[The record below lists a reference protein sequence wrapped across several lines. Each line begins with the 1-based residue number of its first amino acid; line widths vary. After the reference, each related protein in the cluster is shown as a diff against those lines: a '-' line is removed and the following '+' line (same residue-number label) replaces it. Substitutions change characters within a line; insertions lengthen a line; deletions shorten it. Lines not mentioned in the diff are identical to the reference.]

1 MRKGLPQP
9 VSVKGAVRMA
19 APPCSPRRCFFPAP
33 PSDFYVFSAEHFIS
47 SDFGFSL
54 SEAFPRLSA
63 FCPPCPVPSDL
74 PVSFSRLSTP
84 WARRMIPFSVFRYEK
99 SCDLNERSLGSRA
112 FLPFIKSFGKGDGVR
127 GKGESPFSKGVPL
140 PPPSSSPLPSSLTLR
155 GRRDVFPRGAC
166 PSFFYGGRAGWIYR
180 RGGYRF

>member
-1 MRKGLPQP
+1 
-9 VSVKGAVRMA
+9 MA
-19 APPCSPRRCFFPAP
+19 APPRSPRRWFFPAP

-112 FLPFIKSFGKGDGVR
+112 FLPFIKSFGKGDGGAGEGGMAFFKR
-127 GKGESPFSKGVPL
+127 GSPSPAVILTPPFVSYSSGEAWRFSQRRMSFIFLRRTRWMDLQTRGV
-140 PPPSSSPLPSSLTLR
+140 SLLMPHFLR
-155 GRRDVFPRGAC
+155 
-166 PSFFYGGRAGWIYR
+166 
-180 RGGYRF
+180 

>member
-19 APPCSPRRCFFPAP
+19 APPRSPRRW
-33 PSDFYVFSAEHFIS
+33 
-47 SDFGFSL
+47 FSL
-54 SEAFPRLSA
+54 RLPQTSTFSLPSTSFRATSA
-63 FCPPCPVPSDL
+63 FLFPQRSLVFRRFARRVPVPSDL

-127 GKGESPFSKGVPL
+127 GKEESPFSKGVLL

-155 GRRDVFPRGAC
+155 GRRGVFPRGAC

>member
-19 APPCSPRRCFFPAP
+19 APPRSPRRWFFPAP

-99 SCDLNERSLGSRA
+99 AAISMSAASGAGRFCPSSKVL
-112 FLPFIKSFGKGDGVR
+112 GKGMGC
-127 GKGESPFSKGVPL
+127 G
-140 PPPSSSPLPSSLTLR
+140 
-155 GRRDVFPRGAC
+155 GRRKALFQKGFSFPRRHPH
-166 PSFFYGGRAGWIYR
+166 PSLRLLLFGGGVAFFP
-180 RGGYRF
+180 